1 MSSNRG
7 KANEK
12 DFTSVKIKQEF
23 PSTIKEKAHI
33 PQNVTP
39 DLKKQHRLKTD
50 KAFHQPKDTKMMDID
65 TPPQEK
71 EKKNN
76 KKRKPITKA
85 NVKDYFIKT
94 PLEKLILLD
103 ETQAKKIIRLWN
115 QTQRKTPNES
125 DSQIDFA
132 IELENIK
139 NLITMQH
146 RKNITEELDKEVDE
160 DLERV
165 KKMTLNANSPMSEI
179 KKYSVED
186 LAFFLYYKNLD
197 SEDGGPTA
205 TEILK
210 NDDAKVYELVAQSL
224 SPKKPDSKPLVVIP
238 DVKKKPFCIDTEV
251 TDKEIETVKLG
262 EMQSAFHEFSINS
275 GEEIPMSMIESWNAN
290 FLREICT
297 AKRNNLILQQKML
310 KSMGTNKPTPKSSL
324 RPGTRLRQTNLV
336 NNRKT
341 MNTCRYS
348 LYFQIPENF
357 KGTDGLREFL
367 SLIFTEMIK
376 YGDELCLLPWSTDA
390 IANAVTDV
398 EALPNTITGIK
409 KYFDG
414 AKSPEAST
422 QLYLKIRLGFSY
434 KMKKCNFDADVQGWC
449 KAQDIRLYECSVQH
463 PNVKSCGWLVY
474 LPRTVNQ
481 QKWCTKVIQMYET
494 TSASKNQ
501 TPFQIGLTWRALNG
515 QWDVEKNSKVR
526 AMHIDAPIDIAQ
538 RVKNFLRILAQK
550 KKWPLNVRF
559 RVMDEYSKYMKET
572 TKQKYRYMVSKHKC
586 LLDQLGMCECNQIL
600 NPDLPVGSSRM
611 TLRDIIL
618 NIRDKNDGHRVFASI
633 DEKWNSDTLFMAT
646 YRPDKSTMAYDFI
659 RSISTYARYLFP
671 NASFKR
677 ILTHEAINKSETE
690 TYNPSSQTFTTEE
703 DIELDKEIQ
712 ADLDDDSFEFAKPD
726 DLNNPFDF
734 EDSIKLVGGESV
746 WDLNGDEDTVST
758 NMPNGLGNVSF
769 DSATCRFYDPESC
782 SSSVQSN
789 TSTTKT
795 SMKMNKLF

>member
-1 MSSNRG
+1 
-7 KANEK
+7 
-12 DFTSVKIKQEF
+12 
-23 PSTIKEKAHI
+23 
-33 PQNVTP
+33 
-39 DLKKQHRLKTD
+39 
-50 KAFHQPKDTKMMDID
+50 
-65 TPPQEK
+65 
-71 EKKNN
+71 
-76 KKRKPITKA
+76 
-85 NVKDYFIKT
+85 
-94 PLEKLILLD
+94 
-103 ETQAKKIIRLWN
+103 
-115 QTQRKTPNES
+115 
-125 DSQIDFA
+125 
-132 IELENIK
+132 
-139 NLITMQH
+139 
-146 RKNITEELDKEVDE
+146 
-160 DLERV
+160 
-165 KKMTLNANSPMSEI
+165 MSEI

-186 LAFFLYYKNLD
+186 LAFFLYYKNMD
-197 SEDGGPTA
+197 SEYDSPTA

-210 NDDAKVYELVAQSL
+210 NDDAKIYELVAQFL
-224 SPKKPDSKPLVVIP
+224 SPKKPISKISVITP
-238 DVKKKPFCIDTEV
+238 DAKQKPFRIDIEV
-251 TDKEIETVKLG
+251 TDKEIETVKVC
-262 EMQSAFHEFSINS
+262 EMQTAFHEFSINS
-275 GEEIPMSMIESWNAN
+275 GEEIPMSTIESWDSN
-290 FLREICT
+290 FLREICIT
-297 AKRNNLILQQKML
+297 KRNNLIPQQKML
-310 KSMGTNKPTPKSSL
+310 KSMQISKHTPKSSL

-341 MNTCRYS
+341 MNTCRYYS

-390 IANAVTDV
+390 IANAITDV

-422 QLYLKIRLGFSY
+422 QLYLKIRLGFSH

-481 QKWCTKVIQMYET
+481 QKWCTKVIQMYEN

-515 QWDVEKNSKVR
+515 QWDVDKKSKVR

-538 RVKNFLRILAQK
+538 RVKNFLRIIAQK

-586 LLDQLGMCECNQIL
+586 LLEQLGMCECNQIL
-600 NPDLPVGSSRM
+600 NPDLPVGTSRM

-618 NIRDKNDGHRVFASI
+618 NIRDKKDGHRIFASI
-633 DEKWNSDTLFMAT
+633 DEKWNSDTMFIAT

-703 DIELDKEIQ
+703 DLELDKEIQ
-712 ADLDDDSFEFAKPD
+712 ADLDDDSFDFAKPD

-746 WDLNGDEDTVST
+746 WDLNGEEDTVST
-758 NMPNGLGNVSF
+758 NMPNGMGNVSF

-782 SSSVQSN
+782 SSSVQSSASSN
-789 TSTTKT
+789 TKPSL
-795 SMKMNKLF
+795 KMNKAPPMQEMIAEEINNLAAASEILHDDEHQDSAVAEEK